1 MTDSAEKLV
10 AADPHELIDH
20 GHASSA
26 AIDDLGDRAKR
37 GSAIV
42 FGAMMLQ
49 RGIGLICLAILAR
62 KLNPEDFGLV
72 GMVAVLSA
80 ILTIFADLGLPE
92 AVVQKANLTRRELS
106 AAFWLNVLASCAIGG
121 IMVAMAHPLAW
132 FYGDGRLVKLTMVFA
147 IYFPLLGLGAQH
159 YALLVRR
166 MQYKRLALSET
177 IGFGLGGLSGIWFA
191 AHGFGAYALIL
202 QQIVNITIIT
212 SMNWCFAHWLPGLPS
227 RQHSLRG
234 MVHVGGNLTASKLV
248 EYVIKNLDNFLLG
261 RFAGAA
267 ALGLYTRAYTLMSYP
282 ILLVSAPMARVT
294 MPVLA
299 KLQHDLPRL
308 RQGYVR
314 VLQMIAFISFPMML
328 GLIVTSE
335 QVIRVI
341 YGGKWTSVVPIFQI
355 LCIAG
360 LYQGIYGAVSQLFV
374 ATGRTDR
381 MLRCNVALC
390 IAMAAAFAIGV
401 QWGPIGMAAA
411 YAGTLTVLILPYLAY
426 VYRTVDLKLTTVL
439 AALRAPFLAAL
450 TMAAVV
456 WVFEPPTGP
465 GWHPLIRL
473 AVSGTIGVVV
483 YFALMIFFAR
493 RFMSEVVIATL
504 TGMVPRLRRFI
515 ATPAPTEP
523 AVEVG
528 ALTAEAA

>member
-1 MTDSAEKLV
+1 MTQPTPKAHD
-10 AADPHELIDH
+10 LIDH
-20 GHASSA
+20 DHVEGGT
-26 AIDDLGDRAKR
+26 DDLGDRAKR

-42 FGAMMLQ
+42 FGAMLLQ
-49 RGIGLICLAILAR
+49 RGIGLICLALLAR

-72 GMVAVLSA
+72 GMVAVLSS

-92 AVVQKANLTRRELS
+92 AVVQKADLTRRELS
-106 AAFWLNVLASCAIGG
+106 AAFWLNVLASCVIGG

-132 FYGDGRLVKLTMVFA
+132 FYNDARLVKLTLLFA

-177 IGFGLGGLSGIWFA
+177 IGFGVGGVSGIWFA
-191 AHGFGAYALIL
+191 AHGYGASALIL

-248 EYVIKNLDNFLLG
+248 EYVIRNLDNFLLG
-261 RFAGAA
+261 RFCGAA
-267 ALGLYTRAYTLMSYP
+267 PLGLYTRAYTLMTYP
-282 ILLVSAPMARVT
+282 ILLVSSPIARVT

-314 VLQMIAFISFPMML
+314 VLQMIAFISFPLML
-328 GLIVTSE
+328 GLIVTGE

-355 LCIAG
+355 LCLAG
-360 LYQGIYGAVSQLFV
+360 LYQGIYGAVSQLLV

-381 MLRCNVALC
+381 MLRCNFVLC
-390 IAMAAAFAIGV
+390 AAVTIAFGIGV
-401 QWGPIGMAAA
+401 NWGPRGMATA
-411 YAGTLTVLILPYLAY
+411 YTATMTILILPYLAY
-426 VYRTVDLKLTTVL
+426 AYQTVDLKLRKVL
-439 AALRAPFLAAL
+439 AALRAPFLAAM
-450 TMAAVV
+450 TMAGIV
-456 WVFEPPTGP
+456 WLLEPPTGP
-465 GWHPLIRL
+465 GWHPLIRMI
-473 AVSGTIGVVV
+473 VSGAIGAAA
-483 YFALMIFFAR
+483 YLGLMAFFAR
-493 RFMSEVVIATL
+493 RFMSEVVVATL
-504 TGMVPRLRRFI
+504 TGMVPPLRRFFHEQ
-515 ATPAPTEP
+515 PGAPTTIK
-523 AVEVG
+523 VG
-528 ALTAEAA
+528 SLAAEAA